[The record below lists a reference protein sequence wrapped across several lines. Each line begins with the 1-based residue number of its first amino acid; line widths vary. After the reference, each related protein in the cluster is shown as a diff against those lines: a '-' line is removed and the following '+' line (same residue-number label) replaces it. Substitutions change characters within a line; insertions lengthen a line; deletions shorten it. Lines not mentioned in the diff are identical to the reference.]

1 MCNSVYQISGC
12 WIYSMKYVDETVLR
26 FPLFDYHGK
35 SSKAVNK
42 EELSEKDIRDR
53 KDKIKGIIGG
63 IISNLI
69 LAFLSFL
76 VLFPLIFMVLSSLR
90 SSDEYFAKIA
100 YMFPENWFNFVNYQ
114 RVIVNANLLVGYR
127 KTLIIVVAVITCGT
141 FFAALAAFSF
151 AKLKLRHK
159 QFWLLFLLSGMMV
172 PGAVLLMPRYIAYQ
186 TIGWIDTL
194 LPLIIPHLFI
204 HVGTMFFF
212 IQYMKGI
219 PSELFEAAKIDGC
232 STLRM
237 FVQIMFPLLL
247 PAVAAQDI
255 FWFMGIWNDYFAPSI
270 YLRSSENMT
279 LQVMMASLNSSY
291 MGSGNQTIVFAGAV
305 LSCLPMIIVYLILQ
319 RFFIKSMSIGAV
331 KG

>member
-1 MCNSVYQISGC
+1 MIRYADVNA
-12 WIYSMKYVDETVLR
+12 LR
-26 FPLFDYHGK
+26 MPTFDRLKHK
-35 SSKAVNK
+35 RAKLSE
-42 EELSEKDIRDR
+42 EELTEYIKKDRRD
-53 KDKIKGIIGG
+53 KTKAIIAA

-76 VLFPLIFMVLSSLR
+76 VLFPLLFMVLSSLR
-90 SSDEYFAKIA
+90 TQEEYFAHVA
-100 YMFPENWFNFVNYQ
+100 NMFPKNWFNFDNYN
-114 RVIVNANLLVGYR
+114 RVLTDANLLSGY
-127 KTLIIVVAVITCGT
+127 KNTLIIVVAVIPCGT
-141 FFAALAAFSF
+141 FFAAMAAFSF
-151 AKLKLRHK
+151 AKLKLKSK

-232 STLRM
+232 STFRM
-237 FVQIMFPLLL
+237 FLQIMIPLLL
-247 PAVAAQDI
+247 PAIAAQDI

-270 YLRSSENMT
+270 YLRSQDNMT
-279 LQVMMASLNSSY
+279 LQVLMAFINTNY
-291 MGSGNQTIVFAGAV
+291 SGTARQTVVFAGAV
-305 LSCLPMIIVYLILQ
+305 LSCLPMVVVYLILQ
-319 RFFIKSMSIGAV
+319 KFFIKSISIGGV

>member
-1 MCNSVYQISGC
+1 MR
-12 WIYSMKYVDETVLR
+12 YVDESVLTLR
-26 FPLFDYHGK
+26 PLYNE
-35 SSKAVNK
+35 VTIK
-42 EELSEKDIRDR
+42 EKRKGPLSEKEKRNRD
-53 KDKIKGIIGG
+53 DKIKGIIGS
-63 IISNLI
+63 IISNLV

-76 VLFPLIFMVLSSLR
+76 VLFPLIFMVLSSFR

-100 YMFPENWFNFVNYQ
+100 YMFPKQWFNFDNY
-114 RVIVNANLLVGYR
+114 RKVIVNANLMVGYR
-127 KTLIIVVAVITCGT
+127 NTLIIVVAVIPIGT
-141 FFAALAAFSF
+141 FFAALSAFSF
-151 AKLKLRHK
+151 AKLKLHHK

-186 TIGWIDTL
+186 TIGWTDTL
-194 LPLIIPHLFI
+194 LPLIVPHLFI

-232 STLRM
+232 STFRM

-270 YLRSSENMT
+270 YLTSTENMT

-291 MGSGNQTIVFAGAV
+291 SGSGQQTVVFAGAV

>member
-1 MCNSVYQISGC
+1 MIRYADINALKLPIINKKAKVARQRNEE
-12 WIYSMKYVDETVLR
+12 ET
-26 FPLFDYHGK
+26 
-35 SSKAVNK
+35 
-42 EELSEKDIRDR
+42 ELDIRDR
-53 KDKIKGIIGG
+53 RDTAKEVAGA

-69 LAFLSFL
+69 LCILSFL

-90 SSDEYFAKIA
+90 SQTEYYEHVAHF
-100 YMFPENWFNFVNYQ
+100 FPQNWFNFDNYR
-114 RVIVNANLLVGYR
+114 RVLTDANLLSGY
-127 KTLIIVVAVITCGT
+127 KNTLIVVVAVIPCGT
-141 FFAALAAFSF
+141 FFAAMAAFSF
-151 AKLKLRHK
+151 AKLKLRSK

-194 LPLIIPHLFI
+194 APLIVPHLFI

-232 STLRM
+232 STFRAFL
-237 FVQIMFPLLL
+237 QIMLPLLL
-247 PAVAAQDI
+247 PAIAAQDI

-270 YLRSSENMT
+270 YLRSQDNMT
-279 LQVMMASLNSSY
+279 LQVLMAFINTNY
-291 MGSGNQTIVFAGAV
+291 AGSGHQTVVFAGAV
-305 LSCLPMIIVYLILQ
+305 LSCLPMIVVYLILQ
-319 RFFIKSMSIGAV
+319 KFFIKSISIGAV